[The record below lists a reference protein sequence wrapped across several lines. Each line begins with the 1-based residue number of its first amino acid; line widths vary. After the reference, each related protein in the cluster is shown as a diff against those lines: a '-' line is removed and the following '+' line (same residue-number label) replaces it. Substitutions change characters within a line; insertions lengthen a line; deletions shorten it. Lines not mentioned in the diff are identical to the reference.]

1 LLTGSALESRRAALL
16 EAMVAVVSERG
27 YARATVGVLCA
38 QAGISR
44 RSFYECFDSR
54 EECFLAVIDDGYRQ
68 VSTLIARAFERA
80 KGDWR
85 EGLRG
90 ALAELLSL
98 FDRRPELARV
108 WLVECLAAGAWALER
123 RARHIEALTEQI
135 VGFWSELSGMGSHP
149 LAAVGVMETLLG
161 IVQTHALTTPS
172 EPMVTLLGPLMGVVV
187 APYLDE
193 QGVEVEIAVSAAL
206 AQELRAAPPIN
217 PPGLNPSPPPDP
229 VLAPRAHRA
238 RTCLRYL
245 ASHPGA
251 SNRQVA
257 DAVGIKSHTQASA
270 LLARLQRAGLLIKTP
285 APPGGANAWTLTPH
299 AQQTLDTHPTHTT
312 HTGNHPLD
320 P

>member
-1 LLTGSALESRRAALL
+1 LLTGSALELRRAALM
-16 EAMVAVVSERG
+16 EAMVAVVCERG
-27 YARATVGVLCA
+27 FARATVGVLCA
-38 QAGISR
+38 RAGVSR
-44 RSFYECFDSR
+44 RSFYECFESR

-68 VSTLIARAFERA
+68 VSALIAQAFERA

-85 EGLRG
+85 GGLRG

-123 RARHIEALTEQI
+123 RARHIEALTGQI
-135 VGFWSELSGMGSHP
+135 VGFWGTPPGTGSHP
-149 LAAVGVMETLLG
+149 LAAVGAMETLLG
-161 IVQTHALTTPS
+161 IVQTHALTAPG

-193 QGVEVEIAVSAAL
+193 QGVEVEIAASAAL
-206 AQELRAAPPIN
+206 AQELRAAPPVA
-217 PPGLNPSPPPDP
+217 PPRPNPSPPNPA
-229 VLAPRAHRA
+229 LAPRAHRA

-257 DAVGIKSHTQASA
+257 DAVGIKSHTQISA
-270 LLARLQRAGLLIKTP
+270 LLARLQRAGLLVKTP
-285 APPGGANAWTLTPH
+285 ARPGGANSWSLTPHAH
-299 AQQTLDTHPTHTT
+299 AQQTLKQTPATHT
-312 HTGNHPLD
+312 HLR
-320 P
+320 